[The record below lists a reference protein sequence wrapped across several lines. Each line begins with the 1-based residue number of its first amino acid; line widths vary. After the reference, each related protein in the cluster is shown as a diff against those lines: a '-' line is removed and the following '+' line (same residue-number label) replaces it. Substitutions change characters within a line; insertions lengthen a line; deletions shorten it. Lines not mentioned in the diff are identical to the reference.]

1 MCGAI
6 AYGLWG
12 LFPLYF
18 ALLDSVS
25 PIEVVAHRV
34 VWSLVFLAFVLLV
47 IRGWR
52 NLVRTMRSKRTFGLL
67 ALAAVFLSIN
77 WGVYV
82 WAVQSNL
89 VVEASLGYFMNPL
102 VSVGLGVVIL
112 RERLRHLQ
120 WAAVGIAI
128 VAVIVLAVAMG
139 HPPWISLVLATSFG
153 IYGLLKKVAD
163 VGSVASLTIETI
175 VLTPVALMI
184 ILIELQGGHAGLIQ
198 DGPGTTALLVLLGP
212 VTAIPLIAFGA
223 AATRIP
229 LSSLGLMQFL
239 TPTLAFIT
247 AITIFHESMT
257 TGRWLGFIIVWLA
270 LGLFGFDLVRHSR
283 SGNVSGNRPSRI
295 DSLEVVA
302 PD

>member
-52 NLVRTMRSKRTFGLL
+52 NLVRTMRSKPTFGLL

-89 VVEASLGYFMNPL
+89 VVEASLGYFINPL

-212 VTAIPLIAFGA
+212 VTAIPLLAFGA

>member
-52 NLVRTMRSKRTFGLL
+52 NLVRTMRSKHTFGLL

-89 VVEASLGYFMNPL
+89 VVEASLGYFINPL

-120 WAAVGIAI
+120 WAAVGLAI
-128 VAVIVLAVAMG
+128 VAVIDLAVAMG
-139 HPPWISLVLATSFG
+139 HPPWISLVLASSFG
-153 IYGLLKKVAD
+153 VYGLLKKVVD
-163 VGSVASLTIETI
+163 VGSVPSLTIETI
-175 VLTPVALMI
+175 VLTPVALII
-184 ILIELQGGHAGLIQ
+184 ILIALRGGHAGLIQ
-198 DGPGTTALLVLLGP
+198 NGPGTTALLVLLGP

-223 AATRIP
+223 AATRVP

-239 TPTLAFIT
+239 TPTLQFIT

-295 DSLEVVA
+295 DTLEVVA